1 MKRFIFLLFL
11 IYFSQFTLA
20 DITINELMYN
30 PADSDNNK
38 EFIELYHDEWTN
50 LSNYTIGDESSN
62 DSLQLIYFYNSSYS
76 LIVEEDFNY
85 SEINASVYSA
95 GKTIG
100 NNLNDD
106 DNITVYYPNGTVIDY
121 LSYSSSWGG
130 ENNGYSLEKKYPY
143 NNNMEENWAESI
155 YVNGTPGR
163 INSRYINESEEIE
176 IDYSALTINEFLA
189 DPEGD
194 DDAAMPYGEWVEIYN
209 QENYSIDLEGLML
222 TDSAD
227 SHELYV
233 TDTNTEGTTIKPNG
247 YLVVYR
253 NGEGDFSLNNE
264 GLEEVKL
271 YDKEGNLI
279 EAISYSDSKEG
290 SSWAI
295 VNDNWQQTM
304 PTPNEDNI
312 DSSEVNSSNFTISEV
327 YDLGSDDKAKFGQI
341 IRVKTEIYK
350 GDSAKNS
357 IQLWV
362 EDEKGNRISKE
373 SKTNI
378 YTRYA
383 DYSLTLPIQL
393 IPNCDYNFE
402 DDNYTIV
409 MEGLDKT
416 DTKAIRIDGITSSLC
431 EFVEVEK
438 DIEGKIFEYELIEA
452 PSQISAGEEFKI
464 KLKLINNDKE
474 IHKIDV
480 WSYVY
485 RGSISYSGEREENK
499 KNIVL
504 PKTDSVVVELEN
516 LVKDAQPGDYKL
528 KVRIRKDSQKTV
540 KELTTDIKI
549 AEKANETIKLM
560 SCNEIL
566 LSEGINSSLEK
577 SVISGDMLLKSIKE
591 PKIVYESANI
601 KVEKLIP
608 LFIIALLTIFCV
620 VLIQRR

>member
-253 NGEGDFSLNNE
+253 NGEGEFSLNNE

-431 EFVEVEK
+431 EFVEVKK
-438 DIEGKIFEYELIEA
+438 DIGGK
-452 PSQISAGEEFKI
+452 
-464 KLKLINNDKE
+464 
-474 IHKIDV
+474 
-480 WSYVY
+480 
-485 RGSISYSGEREENK
+485 
-499 KNIVL
+499 
-504 PKTDSVVVELEN
+504 
-516 LVKDAQPGDYKL
+516 
-528 KVRIRKDSQKTV
+528 
-540 KELTTDIKI
+540 
-549 AEKANETIKLM
+549 
-560 SCNEIL
+560 
-566 LSEGINSSLEK
+566 
-577 SVISGDMLLKSIKE
+577 
-591 PKIVYESANI
+591 
-601 KVEKLIP
+601 
-608 LFIIALLTIFCV
+608 
-620 VLIQRR
+620 